1 MAFVKNVLTTFLT
14 DNLDFSEDKVDGREM
29 F

>member
-1 MAFVKNVLTTFLT
+1 MAFVKNVLTTFLM